1 MKIICIGRN
10 YLDHI
15 HELKN
20 EVPESPVIFLKPD
33 SAILPQ
39 GNPFTLPEW
48 STNMHYETEVVLKIG
63 RQGKYIEEKFADKYV
78 SHYTL
83 GIDFTERDL
92 QNQLKTKGLPWEL
105 SKGFDGSAVVGTW
118 KEVNQETNLDNLN
131 FYLDINGNKVQEG
144 NTQLWMYNY
153 RKVIS
158 FVSKYYTL
166 KTGDILF
173 TGTPVGVSA
182 VQPNDV
188 LTGFLEG
195 EEMFR
200 FKIK

>member
-92 QNQLKTKGLPWEL
+92 QNQLKSKGLPWEL

-118 KEVNQETNLDNLN
+118 KEVNPETNLDNLN
-131 FYLDINGNKVQEG
+131 FYLDINGYKVQEG